1 MHFACAE
8 LFDTNMESF
17 EGFDNQETLT
27 NRSTVKG
34 QITGKGQ
41 LGLLY

>member
-1 MHFACAE
+1 MHFACTE
-8 LFDTNMESF
+8 LFDTNMASF
-17 EGFDNQETLT
+17 EGLDNRETLT

-41 LGLLY
+41 LGLPH

>member
-8 LFDTNMESF
+8 LFDTNMASF
-17 EGFDNQETLT
+17 EGFDNRETLT
-27 NRSTVKG
+27 KGSTVKG

-41 LGLLY
+41 LGLPY